1 VRVGVRNFSPAF
13 LRQAREARGI
23 TGVTLAEL
31 IGVTR
36 QAISQYEGGA
46 SAPSPDVLERL
57 STHLNLPLGYFVRA
71 GNPPAAENS
80 IFFRSLAAATKTA
93 RVRERNR
100 LAWHLEIVDY
110 ISRYVVFPDV
120 DFPSI
125 KGETAPGEW
134 TLEDIEA
141 VATATRNHWGLG
153 NQPIPDL
160 TEVLERHGAIVLRCE
175 LGADSLDAF
184 STWHLNT
191 PHIVLS
197 SGKRSAVRSRYDAA
211 HELAHQVLHR
221 QCTTAML
228 SRTTNLKAVEAEAH
242 LFAGAFLLPAET
254 FADEVVLPTLDGLL
268 GLKPRWRA
276 SVGAMI
282 MRARQ
287 LELIGDLEQRR
298 LWVGYSSRSWR
309 REEPLDDSLPI
320 EQPRLLA
327 NAFKIAIADAR
338 LGFAEIQQ
346 SLPYAVRDLEQLIGL
361 PENFFKESLPP
372 LVTSRSNA
380 PRVADV
386 GRGIVVQFPGERAE
400 STLRPRDA

>member
-1 VRVGVRNFSPAF
+1 MRVGVRNFNPAL

-31 IGVTR
+31 VGVSR
-36 QAISQYEGGA
+36 QAISLYEGGA

-57 STHLNLPLGYFVRA
+57 ATHLNLPIGYFVRA
-71 GNPPAAENS
+71 GDPPSAENS

-100 LAWHLEIVDY
+100 LAWHLEMVDY
-110 ISRYVVFPDV
+110 IRRYVVFPDV

-125 KGETAPGEW
+125 KSETPPGQW
-134 TLEDIEA
+134 ALEDIEA
-141 VATATRNHWGLG
+141 VASATRNHWSLG
-153 NQPIPDL
+153 NQPISDL
-160 TEVLERHGAIVLRCE
+160 TQVLERHGAIMLRCE

-184 STWHLNT
+184 STWHLNA

-211 HELAHQVLHR
+211 HELAHLILHR
-221 QCTTAML
+221 QCTTATL
-228 SRTTNLKAVEAEAH
+228 NRTTNLKAVEAEAH

-254 FADEVVLPTLDGLL
+254 FADEVLLPTLDGLL
-268 GLKPRWRA
+268 GLKPRWRV

-287 LELIGDLEQRR
+287 LELIGDVEQRR

-327 NAFKIAIADAR
+327 DAFKIATSDSR
-338 LGFAEIQQ
+338 LSLAELQQ
-346 SLPYAVRDLEQLIGL
+346 SLPYSVQDLEQLLGL
-361 PENFFKESLPP
+361 PENFFTASLPP
-372 LVTSRSNA
+372 LVTSRSGA
-380 PRVADV
+380 ERVADV
-386 GRGIVVQFPGERAE
+386 GRGVVVQFPGERQE
-400 STLRPRDA
+400 STLRPRDN